1 MKATSIAICRD
12 GADPTFVRI
21 TLQAADSLV
30 LAQFKTSLLSL
41 KKAVTAIER
50 DPEHMA
56 RIEPESA
63 P

>member
-1 MKATSIAICRD
+1 MKATSIIVCRD
-12 GADPTFVRI
+12 GSDPAFVRI

-41 KKAVTAIER
+41 KNGVAAIER

-56 RIEPESA
+56 RIEA
-63 P
+63 